1 MSYDGQ
7 IFSLTMEGFGPYQIS
22 QLLKQQKI
30 EIPAVHLARHGEGVN
45 KTKTFKDPCGWGAST
60 IVSILKKREYLGH
73 TVNFKTRKHF
83 KDKKSHYVNES
94 EWTIFENTHEA
105 IIDQET
111 FDNVQRIRGNVR
123 RYPDGFGEIHPL
135 TGLMY
140 CADCGGKM
148 YVQRTYNG
156 QRIPQYTCSQFG
168 KYPIGTL
175 CQTQHRINAS
185 VVMTLIADMLK
196 AIAEYSKTDRTEFI
210 KTVQEAQAT

>member
-1 MSYDGQ
+1 MRNDKITPLYERLSRDDEAAAVVRQ

-45 KTKTFKDPCGWGAST
+45 KTKTFKDPCGWGSST
-60 IVSILKKREYLGH
+60 IVHILKKREYLGH

-111 FDNVQRIRGNVR
+111 FANVQRIRANFW
-123 RYPDGFGEIHPL
+123 RYPDGYGEIHPPRR
-135 TGLMY
+135 GH
-140 CADCGGKM
+140 GKGRVL
-148 YVQRTYNG
+148 YRGQRTSAG
-156 QRIPQYTCSQFG
+156 AAERHVTGPHCRM
-168 KYPIGTL
+168 L
-175 CQTQHRINAS
+175 NAETNYYLLS
-185 VVMTLIADMLK
+185 ISLW
-196 AIAEYSKTDRTEFI
+196 
-210 KTVQEAQAT
+210 